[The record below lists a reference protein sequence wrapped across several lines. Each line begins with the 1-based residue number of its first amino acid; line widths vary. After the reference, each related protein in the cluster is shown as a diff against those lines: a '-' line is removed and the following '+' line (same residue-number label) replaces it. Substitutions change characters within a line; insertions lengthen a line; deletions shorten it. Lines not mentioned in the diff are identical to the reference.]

1 VEAAELIYDGLQKT
15 ISEGI
20 VTYDLARLMTGAR
33 EVSCSG
39 FGQALIDQL
48 R

>member
-1 VEAAELIYDGLQKT
+1 VEAADLIYNGLQKT

-20 VTYDLARLMTGAR
+20 VTYDLARQMTGAR

-39 FGQALIDQL
+39 FGQALIEHL